1 MDAAGANVT
10 SLDQLEAMLAEGRI
24 SDDDYSVLRQ
34 AFDSGPRRPTV
45 RMEPVAA
52 PSKRWGKSWK
62 NRQLGGVCGG
72 IAEAMELN
80 PWTLRLVFIAAFL
93 FTGGSAFLVYM
104 LLYIVLPWK
113 EDEERLVWRIPVAF
127 VLTTFG
133 LWSLL
138 FVLNLRTAPLLVGT
152 FEKRDLALPAVWQWL
167 LHAQQFL
174 TTGTGIFVQ
183 LGVIGFASI
192 LYGLAPREG
201 AARKVIFWSVCGGL
215 LVLLAA
221 AFMVQLSI
229 LYPHTR
235 WM

>member
-1 MDAAGANVT
+1 MDAASASVT

-34 AFDSGPRRPTV
+34 AFDSGPRRSMAP
-45 RMEPVAA
+45 MEPMAK

-62 NRQLGGVCGG
+62 NQQLGGVCGG

-93 FTGGSAFLVYM
+93 FSGGSAFLVYV

-113 EDEERLVWRIPVAF
+113 EDEEHLVWRIPVAF

-133 LWSLL
+133 LWSVL
-138 FVLNLRTAPLLVGT
+138 FILNLRTAPLLVGT
-152 FEKRDLALPAVWQWL
+152 FEKRDLALPVVWQWL
-167 LHAQQFL
+167 LQAQQFL

-183 LGVIGFASI
+183 LGAISVACI
-192 LYGLAPREG
+192 LYGIAPREG
-201 AARKVIFWSVCGGL
+201 TARRAIFWSVCGGL

-229 LYPHTR
+229 LYPYAR
-235 WM
+235 

>member
-1 MDAAGANVT
+1 MDAASANVT

-24 SDDDYSVLRQ
+24 SDDDYFVLRQ
-34 AFDSGPRRPTV
+34 AFDSTPRRPTV
-45 RMEPVAA
+45 HMEPMAA
-52 PSKRWGKSWK
+52 TSKRWGKSWK

-113 EDEERLVWRIPVAF
+113 EEEEHLVWRIPVAF

-133 LWSLL
+133 LWFAL
-138 FVLNLRTAPLLVGT
+138 FVLNLRTAPLLAGT
-152 FEKRDLALPAVWQWL
+152 FEKRDLALPVVWLWL
-167 LHAQQFL
+167 LQAQQFL

-183 LGVIGFASI
+183 LVAIGFACI
-192 LYGLAPREG
+192 LYGVAPRDG
-201 AARKVIFWSVCGGL
+201 AARRVIFWSVSGGL
-215 LVLLAA
+215 LVLLSA

-229 LYPHTR
+229 LYPYAR
-235 WM
+235 